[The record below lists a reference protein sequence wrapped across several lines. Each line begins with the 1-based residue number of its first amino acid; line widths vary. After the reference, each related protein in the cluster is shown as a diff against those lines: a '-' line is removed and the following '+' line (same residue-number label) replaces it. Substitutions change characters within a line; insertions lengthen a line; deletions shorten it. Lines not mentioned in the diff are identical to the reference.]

1 MFQDVLKNVVKE
13 HCVMDKMCYM
23 GNTINSQMGPFVT
36 AILNMGVCSTQ
47 TESDE

>member
-23 GNTINSQMGPFVT
+23 GNMITCQMGSFVT
-36 AILNMGVCSTQ
+36 AILNMGACSTQ
-47 TESDE
+47 IESDE